1 MQKINVNLYS
11 RNTLKVASRN
21 TMWCLIGCSFGDL
34 GTILF
39 FQLMGITWHSMF
51 IMLLAVINGILS
63 SIVLETIILT
73 RQLPFRLA
81 FKTAIGMSIIS
92 MIAMEI
98 AMNTVDFYIIG
109 EAKLTWWIIPIMLLA
124 GFFTALPYNYFR
136 LKKYGKS
143 CH

>member
-63 SIVLETIILT
+63 SIFLETIILT